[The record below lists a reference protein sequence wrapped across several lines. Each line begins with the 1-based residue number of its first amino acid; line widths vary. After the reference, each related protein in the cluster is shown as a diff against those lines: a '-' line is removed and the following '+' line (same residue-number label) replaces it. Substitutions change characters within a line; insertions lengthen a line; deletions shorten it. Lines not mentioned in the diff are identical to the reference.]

1 MAAWDASY
9 PKDHTFDF
17 AYDLWLN
24 GTTNEV
30 MIWLNWKNTGPIGDT
45 PFTHTA
51 IDGITYNVYE
61 GTGGS
66 GHHCISFLPQNGT
79 MDKATNFNLGNILGW
94 IDKLKWKTGPGGYYW
109 QNPNFDSVQL
119 GWEICDTFG
128 SSKTYTMNFFDVYYG
143 NTVST
148 PPPPTPVPAPAT
160 SIQTNG
166 QTKIMLV
173 DPDSTAGGTANSK
186 TR

>member
-9 PKDHTFDF
+9 PKDHKFDF
-17 AYDLWLN
+17 VYDLWLD

-30 MIWLNWKNTGPIGDT
+30 MIWLNWKNTDPIGDS
-45 PFTHTA
+45 PFTHTT

-66 GHHCISFLPQNGT
+66 GHHCISFLPQNGM
-79 MDKATNFNLGNILGW
+79 MDKATNFNLCNILGW
-94 IDKLKWKTGPGGYYW
+94 VNKLKWKTGPGGYYW
-109 QNPNFDSVQL
+109 HNPNFDSVQL

-148 PPPPTPVPAPAT
+148 PPT
-160 SIQTNG
+160 STVEKVIWQTNSAIPFPTG
-166 QTKIMLV
+166 AVKL
-173 DPDSTAGGTANSK
+173 PRK
-186 TR
+186 